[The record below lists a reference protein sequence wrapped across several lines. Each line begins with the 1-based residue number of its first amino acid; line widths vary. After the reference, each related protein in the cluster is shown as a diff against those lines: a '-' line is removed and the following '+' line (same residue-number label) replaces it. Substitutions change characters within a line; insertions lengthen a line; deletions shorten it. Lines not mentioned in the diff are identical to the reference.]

1 MYLMLTFPPRDLKSS
16 APRILLARQQPESM
30 GTPDYDDAPPPF
42 QLATPSAFQVRHIQK
57 GNLVLCIDIYLVYNG
72 KTNEKAGIG
81 KMFLSCRTQH
91 RKSEPRIREVFFP
104 PFERSLH
111 ASASTPPAPR
121 PSFSAAYLTVNANVG
136 RERQAKSRHD
146 PGFGRQSRAFL
157 WILLYWR
164 YCSANERCTY

>member
-1 MYLMLTFPPRDLKSS
+1 MYLMLTFPPSDLKSS
-16 APRILLARQQPESM
+16 APGILLARQQPESM
-30 GTPDYDDAPPPF
+30 GSPDYDDAPPPF

-57 GNLVLCIDIYLVYNG
+57 GNLLLCIDIYLVYNG

-104 PFERSLH
+104 SFERSLH

-121 PSFSAAYLTVNANVG
+121 PPPFVFGCLPHRERERGPRETSEKQARSWIWAAVSSFSLDLA
-136 RERQAKSRHD
+136 
-146 PGFGRQSRAFL
+146 
-157 WILLYWR
+157 LL
-164 YCSANERCTY
+164 EVL